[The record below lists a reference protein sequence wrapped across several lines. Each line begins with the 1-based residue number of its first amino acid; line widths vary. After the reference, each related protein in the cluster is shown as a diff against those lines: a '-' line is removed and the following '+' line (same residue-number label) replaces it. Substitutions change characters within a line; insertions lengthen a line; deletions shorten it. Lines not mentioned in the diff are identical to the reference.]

1 MSSPFACLVRRGGLG
16 GGSAPGRGR
25 QHGARRPAAAAAAAV
40 AAAAA
45 AVPPVAASAA
55 CTSLPS
61 VGVGGD
67 ALPLHIAGNR
77 FLPTPCPPHPS
88 AAPSWGTV
96 RGERRPVPSPA
107 RLSRL
112 GLGEHPSLLRRPFP
126 QLPLSVMP
134 PAEALGEGEREGGA
148 GRICRNFVHGSFLT
162 PTTLPFG
169 ERDAFDQGEGWKYR
183 RLVVKLIT
191 EESGEAGAQGHG
203 ELGVVGQ
210 RVTASRKDA
219 REAVESDSRLALV
232 PTRML
237 REAEGN
243 VAFSG

>member
-1 MSSPFACLVRRGGLG
+1 M
-16 GGSAPGRGR
+16 
-25 QHGARRPAAAAAAAV
+25 
-40 AAAAA
+40 
-45 AVPPVAASAA
+45 
-55 CTSLPS
+55 
-61 VGVGGD
+61 
-67 ALPLHIAGNR
+67 HIAGNR

-112 GLGEHPSLLRRPFP
+112 GPGEHPSLLRRPFP

-219 REAVESDSRLALV
+219 RAAVESDSRLALV